1 MNTLTTANSDGT
13 PQALDKT
20 SSSGMHPAAG
30 RIEITLATVRDR
42 AVLNLR
48 TNPSGSAVPARIL
61 AALGLMLPEKV
72 FGSATVNLQGTA
84 AGTATTAL
92 WIGPGEWLMVC
103 QDPSLSLL
111 AAALSNALEG
121 EPGALTDV
129 GHGYAIFSVTGNFA
143 PEVLAQGCGLDL
155 DPAVFLPGHCAM
167 TGLGKLRVVIHRLP
181 AAAGAPPDFEI
192 YVSRSF
198 ASSLW
203 EFLCTAS
210 TEFGY
215 RVAGAMEKTQ

>member
-1 MNTLTTANSDGT
+1 MNALTTANSDGA
-13 PQALDKT
+13 PHALDTT
-20 SSSGMHPAAG
+20 SNSGTHPAAG
-30 RIEITLATVRDR
+30 RVEITLAQVRDR

-48 TNPSGSAVPARIL
+48 TTPSGSVVPARIH

-72 FGSATVNLQGTA
+72 FGSAIKNLQGTE
-84 AGTATTAL
+84 AGGATTAL

-103 QDPSLSLL
+103 QDSSRNLL
-111 AAALSNALEG
+111 AAALSSALEG

-129 GHGYAIFSVTGNFA
+129 GHGYAIFSVTGRVA

-155 DPAVFLPGHCAM
+155 DRAVFLPGHCAM
-167 TGLGKLRVVIHRLP
+167 TGLGKLRVVIHLLP
-181 AAAGAPPDFEI
+181 AVAGAPSAFEI

-210 TEFGY
+210 SEFGY
-215 RVAGAMEKTQ
+215 RVAGALEQPQ